1 MENYVQI
8 KPKVIRIKDLINIKV
23 EISEMEKSNTFEL
36 VTEIKSDSLGRSIKL
51 INL

>member
-23 EISEMEKSNTFEL
+23 EISEIEKSKAFEL
-36 VTEIKSDSLGRSIKL
+36 VTDIKSDSLGRSIRL